1 MKRYDVVSLGF
12 GLLVLGLV
20 ASEVKAQEKSL
31 RWPTVA
37 SVTRINYGFDNNAEV
52 TAVSDWTCGTRAYD
66 GHRGHDLGTPRN
78 TDVFAAAKGWVQ
90 RRADGFGD
98 GYTGS
103 TDGNG
108 FGNHVAL
115 YHEPG
120 NFNTI
125 YGHMT
130 SGTGIPNQGDTV
142 QCGARIGGS
151 GTSGNSS
158 GPHLHFEIRLNVNR
172 NNYYSGKE
180 VDPFTGPCSTPVS
193 YWRNQ
198 GNDRPAALCE
208 DPVSVRGGSER
219 RFSPWSLQERLE
231 RGFDILGRMGEGSI
245 DRESLKR

>member
-1 MKRYDVVSLGF
+1 MKRLYLFYVFVFAG
-12 GLLVLGLV
+12 
-20 ASEVKAQEKSL
+20 EVGAQEKSL
-31 RWPTVA
+31 RWPTIE
-37 SVTRINYGFDNNAEV
+37 SVTRINYGFDNN
-52 TAVSDWTCGTRAYD
+52 TATGELSDWNCGTRTYD
-66 GHRGHDLGTPRN
+66 GHRGHDIGAARN

-125 YGHMT
+125 YGHFT
-130 SGTGIPNQGDTV
+130 AGTGIPALGDTLN
-142 QCGARIGGS
+142 CGARLGAS

-172 NNYYSGKE
+172 SNYYSGKE

-193 YWRNQ
+193 YWRVQ
-198 GNDRPAALCE
+198 GNDRPSALCT
-208 DPVSVRGGSER
+208 DPVSVLKSIEPHGADRRGGRNLGGLRIDAPIIGLPFYDEV
-219 RFSPWSLQERLE
+219 
-231 RGFDILGRMGEGSI
+231 FDSQGRAVGQ
-245 DRESLKR
+245 